1 MYALVVVE
9 VNIARELLSL
19 ARKWYASMPIVSDT
33 FLLQSTVK
41 PFYVS
46 VIVRPAEAAV
56 ASNNAIL
63 SKCLLEVTTK
73 LKSIVSLHHLEM
85 EAKKTFGHPRWFSR
99 PLGVLFA

>member
-1 MYALVVVE
+1 VYALVVVE

-56 ASNNAIL
+56 AQLYAS
-63 SKCLLEVTTK
+63 S
-73 LKSIVSLHHLEM
+73 
-85 EAKKTFGHPRWFSR
+85 F
-99 PLGVLFA
+99 